1 MQQFL
6 TGFITSWIAGI
17 IGIVLGVVGSALL
30 VRFKSKLPDVVER
43 AINYVFYI
51 E

>member
-1 MQQFL
+1 MEQFF
-6 TGFITSWIAGI
+6 TGFITSWIAGL

-30 VRFKSKLPDVVER
+30 IRFKDRMPALVER
-43 AINYVFYI
+43 AIDFIFWV